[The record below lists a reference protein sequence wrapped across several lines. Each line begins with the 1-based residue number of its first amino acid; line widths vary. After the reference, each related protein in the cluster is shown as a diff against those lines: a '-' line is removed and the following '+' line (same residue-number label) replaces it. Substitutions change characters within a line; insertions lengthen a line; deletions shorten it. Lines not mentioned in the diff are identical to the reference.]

1 MRTHVPPPAR
11 TVSPARP
18 RLDPVGPPPPR
29 PLIRPAPRSAIFLP
43 LVILVATL
51 PGLAA
56 LRSWDLTVPGPLWGL
71 RAMAV
76 ADGMLVDQTPAAAD
90 IQPIREAA
98 GYRTVA
104 LQPPLYPWMA
114 AVGLGLVGDSD
125 PLGCVLPSYWAG
137 VIAVILIY
145 LHGRLWRGAGLG
157 MAAALLLG
165 FNPQLLLHMQEV
177 APGVLAVTGASAAL
191 YCYAAR
197 GGVVRDSSDPRLRSI
212 LWSAAGGFAL
222 GLSLLS
228 VEAFGLIVI
237 PVAVL
242 HQLYLRA
249 SAATVSATRPRSAVG
264 RTRWW
269 RDGAPIDLAVGL
281 GVAMLT
287 ALPWHLAMIPT
298 HGWEVLNPFVP
309 PIGWAEE
316 NVSLLG
322 KLLEL
327 SPVATPLGL
336 YGAARMIRLALIADD
351 DDRETIGGAL
361 WVIWLAVGAL
371 ALSFWS
377 DGPRDALELFLL
389 VPLNLLAAATVADLV
404 NRRVPVRALIGLAP
418 ALILCL
424 AWWGSGELR
433 SALAELLAGRAGA
446 TTILGLHLVLDL
458 IIVSILLT
466 RWLDR
471 WARGRDHRQRR
482 LLACFLLATLGVVVA
497 LGVREMVFRHSET
510 TDLLMLRTMILRRD
524 RERPFELVAV
534 VSPGPIRQHA
544 GDEEPMDL
552 DAPYPGG
559 RLRFILRTAL
569 PRLRQVDLNN
579 IDDLLT
585 LPDQQRLIILYGAGQ
600 RLSYPLQS
608 QLGLEAIH
616 PGRSGILDAYATAS
630 TRGAR
635 GDEGRS
641 NSPPLANQ

>member
-1 MRTHVPPPAR
+1 MRTHAPSPSR
-11 TVSPARP
+11 TASPTRL

-43 LVILVATL
+43 LVILVAVL

-76 ADGMLVDQTPAAAD
+76 ADGMLIDQTPAADD

-114 AVGLGLVGDSD
+114 AVGLSLVGDSD
-125 PLGCVLPSYWAG
+125 PLGCVLPSYLAG
-137 VIAVILIY
+137 VVAVILIY

-165 FNPQLLLHMQEV
+165 FNPQLLLRMQEI
-177 APGVLAVTGASAAL
+177 APGVLAMVGASAAL

-197 GGVVRDSSDPRLRSI
+197 GGVVLDSSDPRLRSI
-212 LWSAAGGFAL
+212 LWSAAGGIAL

-228 VEAFGLIVI
+228 VEAFGLLVI
-237 PVAVL
+237 PVALL
-242 HQLYLRA
+242 HQIYLRA
-249 SAATVSATRPRSAVG
+249 GAAPASPRPQAATG

-269 RDGAPIDLAVGL
+269 REGAPIDLAVGL
-281 GVAMLT
+281 GAAMAV

-298 HGWEVLNPFVP
+298 HGWEVFNPFIP
-309 PIGWAEE
+309 PIGWTDDGHG
-316 NVSLLG
+316 LLG
-322 KLLEL
+322 RLLEL

-336 YGAARMIRLALIADD
+336 YGAVRMIRLALIADD

-377 DGPRDALELFLL
+377 DGPRDALELFAL
-389 VPLNLLAAATVADLV
+389 VPLNLLAAVTVADLV
-404 NRRVPVRALIGLAP
+404 NRRVSVRALIGLAP
-418 ALILCL
+418 AIALCL

-433 SALAELLAGRAGA
+433 GALDELLAGRANA

-458 IIVSILLT
+458 IIASIFLT

-471 WARGRDHRQRR
+471 WARGRDHRRRR
-482 LLACFLLATLGVVVA
+482 LLACFLLTILGVVVA

-534 VSPGPIRQHA
+534 VSPGPIRQA
-544 GDEEPMDL
+544 GDESVPDL
-552 DAPYPGG
+552 DAPFPGG

-579 IDDLLT
+579 IDDLLA
-585 LPDQQRLIILYGAGQ
+585 LPDQQRLVILYGAGR

-616 PGRSGILDAYATAS
+616 PGRTGILDAYATAS
-630 TRGAR
+630 THNA
-635 GDEGRS
+635 GR
-641 NSPPLANQ
+641 